1 MPKVC
6 RCSHILIFL
15 VVVAFSFSCA
25 SSEPKSD
32 FELAVDDD
40 EISVAISEAVARG
53 LVEDLIGANLECE
66 GGADGQMRALLETL
80 DGRGSRSRASY
91 RDGETTVE
99 GRRRGRKLDVVI
111 RGAGSGRIEATMPW
125 AVAECMLGHTTST
138 DETINSSIKVTVTN
152 NSGRNFSFKL
162 Q

>member
-1 MPKVC
+1 MPKVL
-6 RCSHILIFL
+6 RCSHILIL
-15 VVVAFSFSCA
+15 LLAVAFSFSCA

-32 FELAVDDD
+32 FELDVDDD

-80 DGRGSRSRASY
+80 DDKGPRGHASY

-99 GRRRGRKLDVVI
+99 GRRRGRKFDIVI

-125 AVAECMLGHTTST
+125 AVAECMLGNTIST
-138 DETINSSIKVTVTN
+138 NETISSSIKVTVTN
-152 NSGRNFSFKL
+152 NTGRNFSFKL